1 MQLTQ
6 SRLGKVEP
14 HYKTIIAKSQVNSA
28 KNKYIRDAGSKMIVL
43 LDEPSYLPKKR
54 VVELNNS
61 QQSMEDPA
69 VAPPADSRKSTPGFK
84 KNIAS
89 VTQAN
94 SSTYEPSPVEEK
106 YKNHAFSG
114 SIGSSKPVNKSVDFT
129 V

>member
-1 MQLTQ
+1 
-6 SRLGKVEP
+6 
-14 HYKTIIAKSQVNSA
+14 
-28 KNKYIRDAGSKMIVL
+28 MIEL

>member
-1 MQLTQ
+1 
-6 SRLGKVEP
+6 
-14 HYKTIIAKSQVNSA
+14 
-28 KNKYIRDAGSKMIVL
+28 MIVL

-106 YKNHAFSG
+106 YKNYAFSG